1 MSDEIAKYN
10 RERWNELAE
19 ANVRYS
25 RPALNLDAESA
36 RELLDPEG
44 MMGQCRNRDV
54 LCLAGGGGQQSAAF
68 GLLGARVTVVDF
80 SPVQLGRD
88 RMAAEHYGLE
98 MRLIESDMRDL
109 SALSAAEF
117 DVVYHPHSINF
128 VPDPDR
134 VFREVARVLR
144 PGGLYYMTCTNPFT
158 HSVWESDW
166 DGNGYPLR
174 DTYADGK
181 VECGETWDVD
191 DECGD
196 TVAQIEGPCEFRH
209 TLGTL
214 MNELTT
220 RGFVLL
226 ALWEDCEGDPD
237 AEPGTWDH
245 FQTVAA
251 PWLRFWFRYNP
262 RAFLA
267 R

>member
-1 MSDEIAKYN
+1 MEDKIASYN
-10 RERWNELAE
+10 RDRWTELVE
-19 ANVRYS
+19 ANVQYS
-25 RPALNLDAESA
+25 RPALNLDLESA
-36 RELLDPEG
+36 RDLVDPEG
-44 MMGQCRNRDV
+44 MMGQCGNRDV

-68 GLLGARVTVVDF
+68 ALLGARVTVVDF
-80 SPVQLGRD
+80 CPAQLDRD
-88 RMAAEHYGLE
+88 RQAAAHYGKE
-98 MRLIESDMRDL
+98 VRLIESDMRDL
-109 SALSAAEF
+109 SMFPKPEF

-128 VPDPDR
+128 VPDPGN

-158 HSVWESDW
+158 HGVWESDW

-174 DTYADGK
+174 DTYADGE
-181 VECGETWDVD
+181 VQCGETWDVD
-191 DECGD
+191 DEAGD
-196 TVAQIEGPCEFRH
+196 VVAQIEGPREFRH

-226 ALWEDCEGDPD
+226 ALWEDCGGNPD
-237 AEPGTWDH
+237 GEPGTWDH
-245 FQTVAA
+245 FKTVAA